1 MNLGLAG
8 KYTIYKQKVAMKDG
22 IPLLDENG
30 NQVLLGEQEK
40 VAEFENLITNNG
52 LDLIGK
58 KASCNYMIVSSD
70 NTVPS
75 ITDTAI
81 NILGITQ
88 SAGTGDG
95 NVNKNVTTAPYWVS
109 YQCVK
114 RFGAGVGT
122 GNIAKIAISNNST
135 GTDLFSIALVK
146 DINGNPTTIT
156 KLADEIL
163 DVSYQLRTY
172 LDDSDTTS
180 TITISGNTHTVTA
193 RACAI
198 ASKTAPWVSSIA
210 NIYKVRIGS
219 APMVSAMGIP
229 SALTD
234 ASFNNA
240 AYTLGSYKLNVNIS
254 QLPINT
260 HNFTN
265 GISLIHTLETGNVAA
280 YSNNATFQ
288 FGISPPIMKTSTQTL
303 TLPPITLSWG
313 RYEGEL

>member
-58 KASCNYMIVSSD
+58 SAACNYMIVSSD
-70 NTVPS
+70 NTIPS
-75 ITDTAI
+75 ITDTTI
-81 NILGITQ
+81 NILGVTQ
-88 SAGTGDG
+88 LDGTGNS

-109 YQCVK
+109 YQRVK

-146 DINGNPTTIT
+146 DGNGNPTTIT

-163 DVSYQLRTY
+163 DVSYELRQYINTE
-172 LDDSDTTS
+172 DTAT
-180 TITISGNTHTVTA
+180 TITISGKTHNVTSRIWGLGSWGANWVNSVA
-193 RACAI
+193 RFDGI
-198 ASKTAPWVSSIA
+198 GITETNLVGITSSISG
-210 NIYKVRIGS
+210 V
-219 APMVSAMGIP
+219 GI
-229 SALTD
+229 
-234 ASFNNA
+234 SFNRD
-240 AYTLGSYKLNVNIS
+240 AYEVGSYKLVVRPNSIS
-254 QLPINT
+254 IGTGNFATGINT
-260 HNFTN
+260 VFTTQ
-265 GISLIHTLETGNVAA
+265 GIL
-280 YSNNATFQ
+280 YQ
-288 FGISPPIMKTSTQTL
+288 FGINPPILKKNTQTL
-303 TLPPITLSWG
+303 QLPPITISFG
-313 RYEGEL
+313 RYEGAL

>member
-8 KYTIYKQKVAMKDG
+8 KYTIYKQKVAMEDG

-58 KASCNYMIVSSD
+58 RANCAYMILSSE
-70 NTVPS
+70 NTVPLV
-75 ITDTAI
+75 TDTTI
-81 NILGITQ
+81 NVLA
-88 SAGTGDG
+88 SSSNAGTGDG
-95 NVNKNVTTAPYWVS
+95 TKEKQVSTKPYWVGFTT
-109 YQCVK
+109 VT
-114 RFGAGVGT
+114 RFAAGVGT
-122 GNIAKIAISNNST
+122 GNIAKVAVSNNAQ

-198 ASKTAPWVSSIA
+198 AFKQAPWVSSIA

-219 APMVSAMGIP
+219 APMVSAMDIP
-229 SALTD
+229 SNLTD
-234 ASFNNA
+234 ASFNNG
-240 AYTLGSYKLNVNIS
+240 AYSPGSYKLNVNIS

-265 GISLIHTLETGNVAA
+265 GISLIHTLETGNVSA

-313 RYEGEL
+313 RYEGAL

>member
-75 ITDTAI
+75 ITDTTI
-81 NILGITQ
+81 NILGVTQ
-88 SAGTGDG
+88 LDGTGNG

-109 YQCVK
+109 YK
-114 RFGAGVGT
+114 RVRRFDAGVGT
-122 GNIAKIAISNNST
+122 GNIAKIAISNNPT

-146 DINGNPTTIT
+146 DGNGNPTTIT

-163 DVSYQLRTY
+163 DVSYELRQYINTG
-172 LDDSDTTS
+172 DTAT
-180 TITISGNTHTVTA
+180 TITISGKTHNVTSRIWGLGRWDA
-193 RACAI
+193 
-198 ASKTAPWVSSIA
+198 TWVDSVAHFGGIGITETNLVGITS
-210 NIYKVRIGS
+210 NIGGV
-219 APMVSAMGIP
+219 VIP
-229 SALTD
+229 FNRD
-234 ASFNNA
+234 A
-240 AYTLGSYKLNVNIS
+240 YVVGSYKSVVRLSSIGLDTGNFATG
-254 QLPINT
+254 INT
-260 HNFTN
+260 VLTTQ
-265 GISLIHTLETGNVAA
+265 GLL
-280 YSNNATFQ
+280 YQ
-288 FGISPPIMKTSTQTL
+288 FGINPPILKKNTQIL
-303 TLPPITLSWG
+303 QLPPITISWG
-313 RYEGEL
+313 RYDGAL